1 MRKHI
6 PNLFTLGNL
15 LCGSMATLAVASTN
29 HLHPAVLLIFVAAFF
44 DLLDGAVARALKVDG
59 PLGKELDS
67 LADVVSFGLAPT
79 AIAFSMMSE
88 SPYGEYLF
96 ELALGQTLLPLSA
109 FAIVLGAAYRLA
121 KFNIDTTQSK
131 EFKGLPSPAA
141 GLFWASLAV
150 VEFSSTEPIHWLSP
164 SVVALLSGVVGLLM
178 VSNIRMFSFKF
189 SHFGWK
195 GNELRYGFLML
206 IPVVIFF
213 SGMVLNLYA
222 LTVPILLLLYATIS
236 TVRHFVIP
244 KP

>member
-1 MRKHI
+1 
-6 PNLFTLGNL
+6 
-15 LCGSMATLAVASTN
+15 MATLAVAGSN

-67 LADVVSFGLAPT
+67 LADVISFGLAPT

-88 SPYGEYLF
+88 SNFSEYTF
-96 ELALGQTLLPLSA
+96 ELALGQSWLPLSA
-109 FAIVLGAAYRLA
+109 FAIVAGAAYRLA

-131 EFKGLPSPAA
+131 EFKGMPSPAA
-141 GLFWASLAV
+141 GLFWASLAL
-150 VEFSSTEPIHWLSP
+150 VEFLSMEPLPFLSP
-164 SVVALLSGVVGLLM
+164 MNVAILSVIIAVLM
-178 VSNIRMFSFKF
+178 VSKIRMFSFKF

-195 GNELRYGFLML
+195 GNELRYSFLLL
-206 IPVVIFF
+206 IPVVIIF

-236 TVRHFVIP
+236 TIRHFVIP

>member
-1 MRKHI
+1 
-6 PNLFTLGNL
+6 
-15 LCGSMATLAVASTN
+15 MATLAVAGSN

-88 SPYGEYLF
+88 SNFSEYTF
-96 ELALGQTLLPLSA
+96 ELALGQSWLPLTA
-109 FAIVLGAAYRLA
+109 FAIVIGAAYRLA

-131 EFKGLPSPAA
+131 EFKGMPSPAA
-141 GLFWASLAV
+141 GLFWASLAL
-150 VEFSSTEPIHWLSP
+150 VEFLSMEPLPFLSP
-164 SVVALLSGVVGLLM
+164 MNVAILSIIIAVLM
-178 VSNIRMFSFKF
+178 VSKIRMFSFKF

-195 GNELRYGFLML
+195 GNELRYSFLLL
-206 IPVVIFF
+206 IPIVIIF

-236 TVRHFVIP
+236 TIRHFVIP

>member
-1 MRKHI
+1 
-6 PNLFTLGNL
+6 
-15 LCGSMATLAVASTN
+15 MATLAVAGSN

-88 SPYGEYLF
+88 SNFSEYTF
-96 ELALGQTLLPLSA
+96 ELALGQSWLPLTA
-109 FAIVLGAAYRLA
+109 FAIVIGAAYRLA

-131 EFKGLPSPAA
+131 EFKGMPSPAA
-141 GLFWASLAV
+141 GLFWASLAL
-150 VEFSSTEPIHWLSP
+150 VEFLSMEPLPFLSP
-164 SVVALLSGVVGLLM
+164 MNVAILSMIIAVLM
-178 VSNIRMFSFKF
+178 VSKIRMFSFKF

-195 GNELRYGFLML
+195 GNELRYSFLLL
-206 IPVVIFF
+206 IPIVIIF

-236 TVRHFVIP
+236 TIRHFVIP

>member
-1 MRKHI
+1 MRRHI

-15 LCGSMATLAVASTN
+15 ICGSMATLAVAGSN

-88 SPYGEYLF
+88 SNFSEYTF
-96 ELALGQTLLPLSA
+96 ELALGQSWLPLTA
-109 FAIVLGAAYRLA
+109 FAIVIGAAYRLA

-131 EFKGLPSPAA
+131 EFKGMPSPAA
-141 GLFWASLAV
+141 GLFWASLAL
-150 VEFSSTEPIHWLSP
+150 VEFLSMEPLPFLSP
-164 SVVALLSGVVGLLM
+164 MNVAILSIIIAVLM
-178 VSNIRMFSFKF
+178 VSKIRMFSFKF

-195 GNELRYGFLML
+195 GNELRYSFLLL
-206 IPVVIFF
+206 IPIVIIF

-236 TVRHFVIP
+236 TIRHFVIP